1 MEFAERAHLFMGALF
16 SRCEV
21 VTYAITGVI
30 ALSLTL
36 TADPDRAAWAWAAAG
51 WGALSA
57 ASFVMGALLGVN
69 GLVGTAIFRAALMAF
84 GGGALLEA
92 GAVEIFAHLLH
103 EDHDTP
109 GVGIVCMHRMLRI
122 LGERKKRQ
130 RKGLISAA
138 NGGAQPVPEKLKAV
152 VEALERL
159 KGLVVEAVERLKGL
173 VVEAVERLKGF
184 VSKHRTRIV
193 DVERAPL
200 DEGHRPVGSSRFL
213 DGPGPHSAA
222 LSSHA
227 PPLPSA
233 LASPEEDGAAGE
245 DGADLKMQKLEDG
258 EAVADGAAGEGAEG
272 GAEASAEVAGG
283 GAGERTFSERL
294 STRGEEATPATPAPA
309 PAAEAAEAAA
319 GGGGECLDIV
329 APEGAALMPESPPWQ
344 DISLPT
350 YNELQLEDGDDDSS
364 LIAFVVALLL
374 ANFPEALAGSNT
386 LVLNG
391 YGKGRVVTLW
401 LAVMAIT
408 AGCAFLGSLAFD
420 PAVQE
425 EWGTQA
431 AQAFIEGVCGG
442 MMGAMVFN
450 TILPEASEMVGGS
463 HSTVLTGVAGMSG
476 FLLALLVSLGATYVG
491 EGHGQPPRHCGVAGN
506 AWPRAVDAVSPAQAR
521 LWASYDTLRISGPW
535 EPLTYTTPDAVELT
549 SRWKEGETYTFSF
562 TATSNCSTKQPLA
575 FEGGG
580 DDYFEFGIFPG
591 LTPRF
596 YSLTEEVKLKAPGEG
611 KSLPFGGLHALR
623 KNEEACSITLTAI
636 SALNAA
642 ACGPEPVSSD

>member
-1 MEFAERAHLFMGALF
+1 MIWVGCFID
-16 SRCEV
+16 
-21 VTYAITGVI
+21 AIPE
-30 ALSLTL
+30 A
-36 TADPDRAAWAWAAAG
+36 
-51 WGALSA
+51 
-57 ASFVMGALLGVN
+57 FVLG
-69 GLVGTAIFRAALMAF
+69 IM
-84 GGGALLEA
+84 
-92 GAVEIFAHLLH
+92 
-103 EDHDTP
+103 
-109 GVGIVCMHRMLRI
+109 
-122 LGERKKRQ
+122 
-130 RKGLISAA
+130 
-138 NGGAQPVPEKLKAV
+138 
-152 VEALERL
+152 
-159 KGLVVEAVERLKGL
+159 
-173 VVEAVERLKGF
+173 
-184 VSKHRTRIV
+184 
-193 DVERAPL
+193 
-200 DEGHRPVGSSRFL
+200 
-213 DGPGPHSAA
+213 
-222 LSSHA
+222 
-227 PPLPSA
+227 
-233 LASPEEDGAAGE
+233 
-245 DGADLKMQKLEDG
+245 
-258 EAVADGAAGEGAEG
+258 
-272 GAEASAEVAGG
+272 
-283 GAGERTFSERL
+283 
-294 STRGEEATPATPAPA
+294 
-309 PAAEAAEAAA
+309 
-319 GGGGECLDIV
+319 
-329 APEGAALMPESPPWQ
+329 
-344 DISLPT
+344 

-364 LIAFVVALLL
+364 LVAFVVALLL

-420 PAVQE
+420 PAAQE

-506 AWPRAVDAVSPAQAR
+506 SWPRAVDATSPAQAR

-535 EPLTYTTPDAVELT
+535 VPLTYTTPDAVELS

-596 YSLTEEVKLKAPGEG
+596 YSLTEEVKLKAPGKG

-623 KNEEACSITLTAI
+623 KNEEACSITLTDI